1 MLHNVTQMNK
11 VFEKNELYDK
21 SSLEDDE
28 YKEFLSRQLLL
39 INIIIEFYIKK
50 RNKPSGIS
58 LDKYR
63 YAQKDYTFYPEN
75 SNI

>member
-1 MLHNVTQMNK
+1 MNK

-58 LDKYR
+58 SDKYG
-63 YAQKDYTFYPEN
+63 YAQKDYTFHPQN